1 MGRERETRVLRT
13 ALAAAPSLVLVVGE
27 AGSGKSRLVAEIAR
41 DHPARWLTGQCH
53 PVQDQVPLT
62 PALEALAPVLDQR
75 PGTGTPWRGELVPGM
90 RHSVFARVTEV
101 LGSLGPAVLFLEDL
115 HWADRGTLQLLRF
128 LASRLPREVRLV
140 GTYRPEDPRL
150 AGEIT
155 ALAGCVRAGTRTA
168 EVRLPPLPASAVRE
182 LATELLGVEAL
193 PDSLAKELVERTG
206 GLPFVVEEFL
216 RDLAVGP
223 DGLVPAVQRAL
234 AETRAPVA
242 LRASVTIKLEQLTE
256 ACRRVVWAA
265 AVLDSPASDGLI
277 GAVAEVHGPELT
289 EAVDV
294 GLARG
299 LLGQVRPGL
308 YDLRHALAQ
317 RAVYDTI
324 PPDEL
329 RRLHR
334 RAAEALATR
343 DPAAHPRIA
352 EHSRRGGLIDVWLA
366 QAELAAAQ
374 LVAAGES
381 ESAISQLLEMLRI
394 EVLPWPDRA
403 RLATRL
409 AHAAVESSLW
419 DEAVVAVRMV
429 LDEALQPSADRGRL
443 RLALGVL
450 LHDRAGEFGT
460 ARRELAAAVEELA
473 EDPASAAW
481 AMSAL
486 AVPTSGPEEIAEHR
500 AWMHRALRL
509 LGETHGVGGGDRGR
523 GGRTGT
529 DPGRED
535 EDDRTRGFGANT
547 SPPAGGGTSARPFG
561 EGEDGKDGWAYVS
574 GGLGS
579 RERRGSSDAGRGSD
593 GAEHVARAMVRR
605 NRGRLAVALGDLS
618 GVDESAYSARG
629 LLWLGHDRRSAAL
642 PAGVGTRLWQAWLAG
657 DWEMLPE
664 KLLRARAVGESAPL
678 VQAELDLVAG
688 RMRLAEGDVPGA
700 QELLMSVGGE
710 LPVRAAALATLGRIH
725 LATGDSRAA
734 LAAVEEFVQV
744 VRRKDGW
751 AWAGELVA
759 TACLA
764 LEAVGQREDA
774 VGLLAEFEAGLTGRD
789 APASVAA
796 GKLVRAAVVEDL
808 GFDDAASAYR
818 AIGRPYD
825 ECLVLEL
832 KARRALDAGEP
843 AQLVAL
849 AATYEKLGARWDAR
863 RCRDALREAG
873 VAVTSRRGR
882 RGYGNALSPRELEV
896 ARLAARGFTNSRI
909 AAELSLSV
917 STVEDHLTNA
927 MRKLKIRSRREL
939 GPLVNP

>member
-1 MGRERETRVLRT
+1 MVGRERETRALRA

-27 AGSGKSRLVAEIAR
+27 AGTGKSRLVAEIAR

-53 PVQDQVPLT
+53 PVQDQAPLT
-62 PALEALAPVLDQR
+62 PVLEALAPVLDAR

-101 LGSLGPAVLFLEDL
+101 LGSLGPAVLFVEDL

-140 GTYRPEDPRL
+140 GTYRPEDARS

-168 EVRLPPLPASAVRE
+168 EVRVQPLPAAAVRE
-182 LATELLGVEAL
+182 MATQLLGVDAL
-193 PDSLAKELVERTG
+193 PEPLANELFNLTG

-216 RDLAVGP
+216 QDVPVGP
-223 DGLVPAVQRAL
+223 DGLLAAVERSL

-242 LRASVTIKLEQLTE
+242 LRASVTIKLEQVTE
-256 ACRRVVWAA
+256 ACRRIVWAA
-265 AVLDSPASDGLI
+265 AVLDSPTSDSLI
-277 GAVAEVHGPELT
+277 GAVAEVHGMELT

-317 RAVYDTI
+317 RAVYETI

-334 RAAEALATR
+334 RAAEALAVR
-343 DPAAHPRIA
+343 EPGAHARIA
-352 EHSRRGGLIDVWLA
+352 DHSRRGGLIDVWLA
-366 QAELAAAQ
+366 QAELAAGQ
-374 LVAAGES
+374 LVAAGEA
-381 ESAISQLLEMLRI
+381 ESAISQLLEMLRV
-394 EVLPWPDRA
+394 EVLPWADRA

-409 AHAAVESSLW
+409 GHAAVESSLW
-419 DEAVVAVRMV
+419 AEAVVAIRMV
-429 LDEALQPSADRGRL
+429 LDEASVPSVDRGRL

-460 ARRELAAAVEELA
+460 ARRELAGAAAELA
-473 EDPASAAW
+473 DDPASAAW

-486 AVPTSGPEEIAEHR
+486 AVPTSGMEEIAEHR
-500 AWMHRALRL
+500 AWMHRASRL
-509 LGETHGVGGGDRGR
+509 LRETHQAD
-523 GGRTGT
+523 
-529 DPGRED
+529 
-535 EDDRTRGFGANT
+535 A
-547 SPPAGGGTSARPFG
+547 PAA
-561 EGEDGKDGWAYVS
+561 V
-574 GGLGS
+574 
-579 RERRGSSDAGRGSD
+579 
-593 GAEHVARAMVRR
+593 MVRR
-605 NRGRLAVALGDLS
+605 NRGRLGLALGDLS
-618 GVDESAYSARG
+618 EVDESAYSARG
-629 LLWLGHDRRSAAL
+629 LLWLGHDRRSVAL

-657 DWEMLPE
+657 DWELLPE
-664 KLLRARAVGESAPL
+664 RLLRARAVGESAPL
-678 VQAELDLVAG
+678 VQAELDLIGG
-688 RMRLAEGDVPGA
+688 RMRLAQGDVAGA
-700 QELLMSVGGE
+700 KELLLTVRGE
-710 LPVRAAALATLGRIH
+710 LPVRAAALATVGRLH
-725 LATGDSRAA
+725 LATEQGGEA
-734 LAAVEEFVQV
+734 LEAIEEFVEV

-751 AWAGELVA
+751 AWASEFVA
-759 TACLA
+759 TTCLA
-764 LEAVGQREDA
+764 LDAVGRREDA
-774 VGLLAEFEAGLTGRD
+774 VGLLTEFEAGLVGRD

-796 GKLVRAAVVEDL
+796 GKLVRAFVVGDL
-808 GFDDAASAYR
+808 GFDEAASAYR

-825 ECLVLEL
+825 ECLALEE
-832 KARRALDAGEP
+832 KARRALDLGESAP
-843 AQLVAL
+843 LVAL
-849 AATYEKLGARWDAR
+849 ASTYEKFGARWDAR

-882 RGYGNALSPRELEV
+882 RGYGNALSPRETEV
-896 ARLAARGFTNSRI
+896 ARLAARGFSNSRI
-909 AAELSLSV
+909 AAELSVSV

-927 MRKLKIRSRREL
+927 MRKLKIHSRHDL

>member
-1 MGRERETRVLRT
+1 VHGESRDRPFQARLVGRERETRVLRT

-27 AGSGKSRLVAEIAR
+27 AGSGKSRLVDEIAR

-53 PVQDQVPLT
+53 PVQDQVPLA

-101 LGSLGPAVLFLEDL
+101 LASLGPAVLFLEDL

-140 GTYRPEDPRL
+140 GTYRPEDTRL

-168 EVRLPPLPASAVRE
+168 EVRLAPLPAAAVRE

-193 PDSLAKELVERTG
+193 PDSLAEELVERTG

-216 RDLAVGP
+216 RDLAAGP
-223 DGLVPAVQRAL
+223 DELVPALQHAL
-234 AETRAPVA
+234 ANTRAPVA

-256 ACRRVVWAA
+256 ACRRVAWAA
-265 AVLDSPASDGLI
+265 AVLDSPASDGLL

-352 EHSRRGGLIDVWLA
+352 DHSRRGGLIDVWLA

-374 LVAAGES
+374 LIAAGEA

-419 DEAVVAVRMV
+419 AEAVVAVRLV
-429 LDEALQPSADRGRL
+429 LDEALTPSAERGRL

-509 LGETHGVGGGDRGR
+509 LGETRGAGRDGEHGPTRGLGVLGEGDRR
-523 GGRTGT
+523 SYVVDRVS
-529 DPGRED
+529 
-535 EDDRTRGFGANT
+535 DD
-547 SPPAGGGTSARPFG
+547 S
-561 EGEDGKDGWAYVS
+561 
-574 GGLGS
+574 
-579 RERRGSSDAGRGSD
+579 ERA
-593 GAEHVARAMVRR
+593 ARAMVRR

-618 GVDESAYSARG
+618 GVHESAYSARG

-657 DWEMLPE
+657 EWEMLPE
-664 KLLRARAVGESAPL
+664 QLLRARAVGEAAPL

-688 RMRLAEGDVPGA
+688 RLRLAEGDVAGA
-700 QELLMSVGGE
+700 HDLLMSVGGE
-710 LPVRAAALATLGRIH
+710 LPVRAAALATIGRIH
-725 LATGDSRAA
+725 LAAGEGRAA
-734 LAAVEEFVQV
+734 PAEVDEFVQV

-759 TACLA
+759 TVCLA
-764 LEAVGQREDA
+764 LEAAGRRDDA
-774 VGLLAEFEAGLTGRD
+774 VGLLTEFEAGLTGRD

-796 GKLVRAAVVEDL
+796 SKLVRAFVVGDL
-808 GFDDAASAYR
+808 AFDDAASAYR

-825 ECLVLEL
+825 ECLVLEQ
-832 KARRALDAGEP
+832 KARRALDAGEST
-843 AQLVAL
+843 QLVAL

-896 ARLAARGFTNSRI
+896 ARLAARGLSNSRI

-927 MRKLKIRSRREL
+927 MRKLKIRSRHDL

>member
-1 MGRERETRVLRT
+1 MRTTNGDRPEGPRLVGRERETRLLKA

-27 AGSGKSRLVAEIAR
+27 AGTGKSRLVAEIAR

-53 PVQDQVPLT
+53 PVQDQAPLT
-62 PALEALAPVLDQR
+62 PVLEALAPVLDAR

-101 LGSLGPAVLFLEDL
+101 LGSLGPAVLFVEDL

-140 GTYRPEDPRL
+140 GTYRPEDLRS

-168 EVRLPPLPASAVRE
+168 EVRVQPLQAAAVRE
-182 LATELLGVEAL
+182 MATQLLGVDALPEAL
-193 PDSLAKELVERTG
+193 ANELFERTG
-206 GLPFVVEEFL
+206 GLPFVVEEFV
-216 RDLAVGP
+216 RDAPVGP
-223 DGLVPAVQRAL
+223 DGLIAAVERAL

-242 LRASVTIKLEQLTE
+242 LRASVTIKLEQVSE

-265 AVLDSPASDGLI
+265 AVLDSPASDSLI
-277 GAVAEVHGPELT
+277 GAVAESNGMELT

-317 RAVYDTI
+317 RAVYETI

-334 RAAEALATR
+334 RAAEALAAR
-343 DPAAHPRIA
+343 EPGAHARIA
-352 EHSRRGGLIDVWLA
+352 DHSRRGGLIDVWLA
-366 QAELAAAQ
+366 QAELAAGQ
-374 LVAAGES
+374 LVAAGEA
-381 ESAISQLLEMLRI
+381 ESAISQLLEMLRV
-394 EVLPWPDRA
+394 EVLPWTDRA

-409 AHAAVESSLW
+409 GHAAVESSLW
-419 DEAVVAVRMV
+419 SEAVVAIRMV
-429 LDEALQPSADRGRL
+429 LDEALEPSADRGRL

-460 ARRELAAAVEELA
+460 ARRELAAAVAELA
-473 EDPASAAW
+473 DDPASAAW

-486 AVPTSGPEEIAEHR
+486 AVPTSGMEEIAEHR
-500 AWMHRALRL
+500 AWMHRASRL
-509 LGETHGVGGGDRGR
+509 LRETDEADPGRAALRARQAPRVGDADEGPGRAGRGQSAGDADDGRGQMLGGGD
-523 GGRTGT
+523 
-529 DPGRED
+529 
-535 EDDRTRGFGANT
+535 GA
-547 SPPAGGGTSARPFG
+547 AAR
-561 EGEDGKDGWAYVS
+561 
-574 GGLGS
+574 L
-579 RERRGSSDAGRGSD
+579 
-593 GAEHVARAMVRR
+593 MVRR
-605 NRGRLAVALGDLS
+605 NRGRLGVALGDLS
-618 GVDESAYSARG
+618 EVDESAYSARG

-657 DWEMLPE
+657 DWELLPE
-664 KLLRARAVGESAPL
+664 RLLRARAVGASAPL
-678 VQAELDLVAG
+678 VQAQLELIGG
-688 RMRLAEGDVPGA
+688 RMRLAQGDVAGA
-700 QELLMSVGGE
+700 KELLLAVGGE
-710 LPVRAAALATLGRIH
+710 LPVRAAALATVGRLH
-725 LATGDSRAA
+725 LAAEQGGAA
-734 LAAVEEFVQV
+734 LEAIEEFVEV

-751 AWAGELVA
+751 AWASEFVA
-759 TACLA
+759 TTCLA
-764 LEAVGQREDA
+764 LDAVGRREDA
-774 VGLLAEFEAGLTGRD
+774 VALLTEFEAGLVGRD

-796 GKLVRAAVVEDL
+796 GKLVRAFVVGDL
-808 GFDDAASAYR
+808 GFDEAAAAYR

-825 ECLVLEL
+825 ECLALEE
-832 KARRALDAGEP
+832 KARRALDVGES

-849 AATYEKLGARWDAR
+849 AATYEKFGARWDAR

-882 RGYGNALSPRELEV
+882 RGYGNALSPRETEV
-896 ARLAARGFTNSRI
+896 ARLAARGFSNSRI
-909 AAELSLSV
+909 AAELSVSV

-927 MRKLKIRSRREL
+927 MRKLKIRSRHEL

>member
-1 MGRERETRVLRT
+1 MRRASGDRPEGPRLVGRERETRLLRA

-27 AGSGKSRLVAEIAR
+27 AGTGKSRLVDELAR

-53 PVQDQVPLT
+53 PVQDQAPLT
-62 PALEALAPVLDQR
+62 PVLEALAPVLDAR

-101 LGSLGPAVLFLEDL
+101 LGSLGPAVLFIEDL

-140 GTYRPEDPRL
+140 GTYRPEDTRS

-168 EVRLPPLPASAVRE
+168 EVRVQPLPAVAVRE
-182 LATELLGVEAL
+182 MAGQLLGVDALPEAL
-193 PDSLAKELVERTG
+193 AGELFERTG

-216 RDLAVGP
+216 RDVQVGP
-223 DGLVPAVQRAL
+223 DGLISAVERAL

-242 LRASVTIKLEQLTE
+242 LRASVTIKLEQVTE

-265 AVLDSPASDGLI
+265 AVLDSPASDSLI
-277 GAVAEVHGPELT
+277 GAVAEVLGMQLT

-294 GLARG
+294 ALARG

-317 RAVYDTI
+317 RAVYETI

-334 RAAEALATR
+334 RAAEALAAR
-343 DPAAHPRIA
+343 EPGAHARIA
-352 EHSRRGGLIDVWLA
+352 DHSRRGGLIDVWLA
-366 QAELAAAQ
+366 QAELAAGQ
-374 LVAAGES
+374 LVAAGEA

-394 EVLPWPDRA
+394 EVLPWADRA

-409 AHAAVESSLW
+409 GHAAVESSLW
-419 DEAVVAVRMV
+419 SEAMVAIRMV
-429 LDEALQPSADRGRL
+429 LDEALRPSADRGRL

-460 ARRELAAAVEELA
+460 ARRELAGAIAELGQ
-473 EDPASAAW
+473 DPASAAW

-486 AVPTSGPEEIAEHR
+486 AVPTSGTEEIAEHR
-500 AWMHRALRL
+500 AWMHRASRL
-509 LGETHGVGGGDRGR
+509 LGEAGEDLRAGRDRSAGPADDGENLR
-523 GGRTGT
+523 GG
-529 DPGRED
+529 
-535 EDDRTRGFGANT
+535 
-547 SPPAGGGTSARPFG
+547 SAG
-561 EGEDGKDGWAYVS
+561 V
-574 GGLGS
+574 
-579 RERRGSSDAGRGSD
+579 
-593 GAEHVARAMVRR
+593 MVRR
-605 NRGRLAVALGDLS
+605 NRGRLGLALGDLS
-618 GVDESAYSARG
+618 ETDESAYSARG

-657 DWEMLPE
+657 DWELLPE
-664 KLLRARAVGESAPL
+664 RLLRARAVGESAPL

-688 RMRLAEGDVPGA
+688 RMWLARGDVAGA
-700 QELLMSVGGE
+700 KELLLSVGGE
-710 LPVRAAALATLGRIH
+710 LPVRAAALATVGRLH
-725 LATGDSRAA
+725 LAAEQGGAA
-734 LAAVEEFVQV
+734 LGAIEEFVEV

-751 AWAGELVA
+751 AWASEFVA
-759 TACLA
+759 TTCLA
-764 LEAVGQREDA
+764 LDAVGRREDA
-774 VGLLAEFEAGLTGRD
+774 VGLLTEFEAGLVGRD

-796 GKLVRAAVVEDL
+796 GKLVRAFVVGDL
-808 GFDDAASAYR
+808 GFDEAASAYR

-825 ECLVLEL
+825 ECLALEE
-832 KARRALDAGEP
+832 KARRALDVGDS

-849 AATYEKLGARWDAR
+849 AATYEKFGARWDAR

-882 RGYGNALSPRELEV
+882 RGYGNALSPRETEV
-896 ARLAARGFTNSRI
+896 ARLAAQGLSNSRI
-909 AAELSLSV
+909 AAELSVSV

-927 MRKLKIRSRREL
+927 MRKLKIRSRHEL

>member
-1 MGRERETRVLRT
+1 MEGRDRSERRDRLEGDDRADRPFQARLVGRERETRVLRT

-62 PALEALAPVLDQR
+62 PALEALAPVLNQQ

-128 LASRLPREVRLV
+128 VASRLPREVRLV
-140 GTYRPEDPRL
+140 GTYRPEDTRL

-168 EVRLPPLPASAVRE
+168 EVRLPPLPATAVRE
-182 LATELLGVEAL
+182 LAAELLGMETL
-193 PDSLAKELVERTG
+193 PDSLAQELVERTG

-223 DGLVPAVQRAL
+223 DGPVPAVQRAL
-234 AETRAPVA
+234 VETRAPVA

-334 RAAEALATR
+334 RAAEALAAR

-352 EHSRRGGLIDVWLA
+352 DHSRRGGLIDVWLA

-374 LVAAGES
+374 LVAAGEA

-419 DEAVVAVRMV
+419 AEAVVAVRVV

-481 AMSAL
+481 AMSVL
-486 AVPTSGPEEIAEHR
+486 AVPTTGPEEIAEHR

-509 LGETHGVGGGDRGR
+509 LGETRGAGGD
-523 GGRTGT
+523 
-529 DPGRED
+529 
-535 EDDRTRGFGANT
+535 
-547 SPPAGGGTSARPFG
+547 
-561 EGEDGKDGWAYVS
+561 GEDGPTRGLGVRGEGNGRTDVS
-574 GGLGS
+574 GVPGS
-579 RERRGSSDAGRGSD
+579 RERPASGDVGRVSD
-593 GAEHVARAMVRR
+593 GPERVARAMVRR

-657 DWEMLPE
+657 DWELLPE
-664 KLLRARAVGESAPL
+664 QLLRARAAAESAPL

-688 RMRLAEGDVPGA
+688 RMRLAEGDVAGA

-710 LPVRAAALATLGRIH
+710 LPVRAAALATLGRIY
-725 LATGDSRAA
+725 LTIGEGRAS
-734 LAAVEEFVQV
+734 LAAVEELVQV

-764 LEAVGQREDA
+764 LDAVGRRDDA
-774 VGLLAEFEAGLTGRD
+774 VGLLTEFEAGLTGRD

-796 GKLVRAAVVEDL
+796 GKLVRAAVVGDL
-808 GFDDAASAYR
+808 TFEDAASAYR

-825 ECLVLEL
+825 ECLVLEQ
-832 KARRALDAGEP
+832 KARRALDAEEP
-843 AQLVAL
+843 AELVTL
-849 AATYEKLGARWDAR
+849 TATYEKLGARWDAR

-896 ARLAARGFTNSRI
+896 ARLAARGLSNSRI

-927 MRKLKIRSRREL
+927 MRKLKIRSRHDL